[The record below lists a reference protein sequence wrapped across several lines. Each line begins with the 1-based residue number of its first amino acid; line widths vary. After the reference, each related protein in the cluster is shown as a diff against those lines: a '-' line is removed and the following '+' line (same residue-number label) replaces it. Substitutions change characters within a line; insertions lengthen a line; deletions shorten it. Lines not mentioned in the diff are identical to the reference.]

1 MENYIKYIVTIIYI
15 IIAEFIWIY
24 LLNAKNYAY
33 VTKLV
38 QKTEMKINIYY
49 AIIAYIIVFL
59 SIFVLA
65 IPYSNIYINKKDKKI
80 KIILKSLYYSG
91 IVGFFIYSIYNF
103 TSISIYE
110 NYTLNIAIK
119 DTLWGTFLYAT
130 ACTIFNYLNI

>member
-1 MENYIKYIVTIIYI
+1 M
-15 IIAEFIWIY
+15 
-24 LLNAKNYAY
+24 LNAKNYAY

-91 IVGFFIYSIYNF
+91 IVGFFLYIVYIILQD
-103 TSISIYE
+103 ISIYE